1 MIALILVAALLVTP
15 VMAAGYDAV
24 DLYDDIPMIVEPELD
39 ALDLEDESVVYAAR
53 GSYTVYQQ
61 ASSNGQN
68 YLKAVLANYP
78 ATVGYLYA
86 RTGQYEYV
94 LWVGGEYEKGSS
106 SIVING
112 ATRYTYT
119 YTSGSSYN
127 SYATVNVS
135 ENVNDSLG
143 YGSHSAAN
151 VYGSLKGLA
160 ALRDGGN
167 NDAISW
173 TLLGVS
179 ALSLLLMP
187 MYLYICRPFA
197 QRRR

>member
-1 MIALILVAALLVTP
+1 MIALILVAAFLVCP
-15 VMAAGYDAV
+15 VMAAEYDAV

-39 ALDLEDESVVYAAR
+39 TLGLEDESVVYAAR
-53 GSYTVYQQ
+53 GSYSVYQQ
-61 ASSNGQN
+61 ASSNGQS
-68 YLKAVLANYP
+68 YLRAVLANYP

-119 YTSGSSYN
+119 YTSSSYN

-143 YGSHSAAN
+143 YGSQSAAN